1 MKPTDCICFK
11 LAKASQTAI
20 RFWSQK
26 VANLNITVVQA
37 MILRFLH
44 EQDQITSRELGE
56 RTMLDSATLT
66 GVIDRLESV
75 GHVRREHNPKDRRSI
90 LIRLTAK
97 GREVGERLDGLMEEA
112 NREFLSE
119 FTGEE
124 GAALRDYLDRI
135 RTRDD

>member
-11 LAKASQTAI
+11 LAKASQAAI
-20 RFWSQK
+20 RLLSRK
-26 VANLNITVVQA
+26 VAGLNITVVQA

-44 EQDQITSRELGE
+44 EEDGVTSKDLGE

-75 GHVRREHNPKDRRSI
+75 GMVRREHNPRDRRSI
-90 LIRLTAK
+90 LVRLTDA
-97 GREVGERLDGLMEEA
+97 GRETGERLDGLMEEA

-119 FTGEE
+119 FTDGE
-124 GAALRDYLDRI
+124 GAALKDYLDRI
-135 RTRDD
+135 RTRDE